1 MCRSAASA
9 AALGMASLAVPSGE
23 GLARAACSMT
33 EADAAWKPCAGERV
47 CCNHAGVRRP
57 ACMVVHCLAGLLQG
71 LMCMH
76 YMQCRACLN
85 LQADCRWNTPM
96 DDEQAA
102 AAEHTAQWGQ
112 GEAPAQPSRKRAGPD
127 DEDELDE
134 DVKRR
139 LTALTGGKAAVSLD

>member
-1 MCRSAASA
+1 MLSHCVA
-9 AALGMASLAVPSGE
+9 E
-23 GLARAACSMT
+23 
-33 EADAAWKPCAGERV
+33 AAWADV
-47 CCNHAGVRRP
+47 HAMHAILRNIRMLSVRS
-57 ACMVVHCLAGLLQG
+57 
-71 LMCMH
+71 
-76 YMQCRACLN
+76 
-85 LQADCRWNTPM
+85 DCRWNTPM

-139 LTALTGGKAAVSLD
+139 LTALTGGRAAVSLD